1 MHNIHTFSFLTC
13 IVFLTACSST
23 SGRYVPVIEQSS
35 TGHPAEQDQ
44 RTSTTTVESSP
55 EPVAVVP
62 SPPPRTVEQP
72 QPVSSPAVIAL
83 LDVAD
88 REMQSGRRDYAVA
101 SIERALNLEPKNAM
115 LWSRLA
121 IIRLQQQDWQQ
132 AYVLAN
138 KSNSLAQR
146 NRSLQIQNWQV
157 IEKAR
162 AGQGDAA
169 GVAEARRMLDS
180 LR

>member
-1 MHNIHTFSFLTC
+1 MHNIHTFLFLTC
-13 IVFLTACSST
+13 IVSLAACSST

-35 TGHPAEQDQ
+35 SEHPEQDQ
-44 RTSTTTVESSP
+44 PVSTTTVERP
-55 EPVAVVP
+55 AAPVAVAP
-62 SPPPRTVEQP
+62 SPPPRAVEQR
-72 QPVSSPAVIAL
+72 QPISSPAVIAL
-83 LDVAD
+83 LDAAD

-138 KSNSLAQR
+138 KSNSLAQG

>member
-1 MHNIHTFSFLTC
+1 MRNIYTLFLLSSAL
-13 IVFLTACSST
+13 FLTACTST

-35 TGHPAEQDQ
+35 TVHADPDEQVS
-44 RTSTTTVESSP
+44 TSTVDRLPDPVVVSP
-55 EPVAVVP
+55 TPA
-62 SPPPRTVEQP
+62 PRVVEQP
-72 QPVSSPAVIAL
+72 QPISSPAVVAL
-83 LDVAD
+83 LDTAD
-88 REMQSGRRDYAVA
+88 REMQSGRQDYAIA

-138 KSNSLAQR
+138 KSNSLAQGNR
-146 NRSLQIQNWQV
+146 NLQIQNWQV

-162 AGQGDAA
+162 AGQGDVA
-169 GVAEARRMLDS
+169 GIAEARRMLDS

>member
-1 MHNIHTFSFLTC
+1 MHNSHTFLFLTC

-35 TGHPAEQDQ
+35 TEHPEQDQ
-44 RTSTTTVESSP
+44 RASTSTVERP
-55 EPVAVVP
+55 PAPVAVAP
-62 SPPPRTVEQP
+62 SPPPQAVEQP

-138 KSNSLAQR
+138 KSNSLAQG